1 MDRLS
6 VIRKSIRYFA
16 YASSLTNGL
25 LLKGQLEYLTKE
37 YKKLDKSYSTAKLAE
52 ETNEVLECLSSL
64 SELLDACYSENRIEH
79 INKLEEHKDEFK
91 AKLLGLLLEI
101 SDLILVISYLDSI
114 YNTKYNEEYLPKIMD
129 SIHKLDEKIPVVT
142 FKLTY
147 LLRMGS
153 VSILTQTLEY
163 KVKELYIA
171 KQLGNGICTDP
182 RYNKYEMI
190 FHTLYPNK
198 NLIDE
203 DSYKMI
209 RKWIF
214 VDNFDFLISNLSVVL
229 R

>member
-6 VIRKSIRYFA
+6 VIRKCIRYFTHD
-16 YASSLTNGL
+16 SLTNGL

-37 YKKLDKSYSTAKLAE
+37 YKKLDKAYSTSKLSE
-52 ETNEVLECLSSL
+52 ECNEVIECLSSL
-64 SELLDACYSENRIEH
+64 SNIIDKCYSDNRIEH
-79 INKLEEHKDEFK
+79 TNKLNQYKDEFK

-101 SDLILVISYLDSI
+101 SDLILVVSYLDSI
-114 YNTKYNEEYLPKIMD
+114 YNTDYASKYIPQVVNSIEELDNKIQI
-129 SIHKLDEKIPVVT
+129 SK
-142 FKLTY
+142 FKVFN

-171 KQLGNGICTDP
+171 KQLGNGICNDTK
-182 RYNKYEMI
+182 YNKYEMI

-203 DSYKMI
+203 DNYKMI

-214 VDNFDFLISNLSVVL
+214 VDNFDFLISNLTVVL
-229 R
+229 K